1 MKITY
6 YEMYYTGTIHDRII
20 DTDDERYISH
30 TDNDVTFKD
39 TYTDEYW
46 EEQEHVVTQSRLFES
61 VRQERIAAYK
71 KQIARYQE
79 DLSVFENSNGYEHYW
94 QLLKE
99 NSLTSHPTSGNI
111 NL

>member
-6 YEMYYTGTIHDRII
+6 YEMYYTGTIHDRCI
-20 DTDDERYISH
+20 DTNDEKYISH

-46 EEQEHVVTQSRLFES
+46 DEQEHVVTRLRLFES

-71 KQIARYQE
+71 KEIVRYQE
-79 DLSVFENSNGYEHYW
+79 DLAVFENSTGYEHYW

-99 NSLTSHPTSGNI
+99 NTLTSK
-111 NL
+111 L

>member
-6 YEMYYTGTIHDRII
+6 YEIYYTGTIHDRFI
-20 DTDDERYISH
+20 DTTEERYISH

-46 EEQEHVVTQSRLFES
+46 DEHEHVVTRSRLFES
-61 VRQERIAAYK
+61 LRQERIAAYK
-71 KQIARYQE
+71 KEIARYQE
-79 DLSVFENSNGYEHYW
+79 DLAVFENSTGYEHYW

-99 NSLTSHPTSGNI
+99 NTLT
-111 NL
+111 